1 MNTNNRFSIRTDRET
16 SIGLLTAYENDRQMM
31 LDNGGRPRS
40 LNSFI
45 VELIRRGLI
54 DIHVTNTG
62 GTK

>member
-1 MNTNNRFSIRTDRET
+1 MNTNNRYSIRTDRET

-54 DIHVTNTG
+54 DIHVTNRE